1 MVRTT
6 CFHWQDPGSVPGW
19 GTEILQTVRHS
30 WEENKRTLSCSPG
43 HYDREHD
50 EVVLS
55 RCQKHWWTFCLAVS
69 RCQNTELPACW
80 YLQGVPQRNSGCLY
94 RDRQPVF
101 SFFVVVVVQVVKKK
115 WPLS

>member
-6 CFHWQDPGSVPGW
+6 CFHWQDPGSVPAW
-19 GTEILQTVRHS
+19 ETEILQAVRHS
-30 WEENKRTLSCSPG
+30 WEENKRTPSCFPG
-43 HYDREHD
+43 HYDPEYD

-80 YLQGVPQRNSGCLY
+80 YLQGVPQKELR
-94 RDRQPVF
+94 VF
-101 SFFVVVVVQVVKKK
+101 VS
-115 WPLS
+115 